1 MSGNPNA
8 TLAGS
13 LPTFALPEVGF
24 NLETLRIILPYSL
37 ILAAVGLIES
47 LLTLTVI
54 DEMTGTR
61 GHGNRECM
69 GQGVANITCSVF
81 GAMGGCAMIGQSM
94 ININS
99 GGRGRLSGIT
109 GAVGLM
115 LFVLF
120 GAPLI
125 EIIPVAALVS
135 VMFMVVIGTFE
146 WASLR

>member
-1 MSGNPNA
+1 MDARDPTLHYVRFSRFNDGNYLLLTKAVPSSLVAILTVTALVHVVGLDSRTVIDFVRSMSGNPNA

-69 GQGVANITCSVF
+69 D
-81 GAMGGCAMIGQSM
+81 
-94 ININS
+94 
-99 GGRGRLSGIT
+99 R
-109 GAVGLM
+109 
-115 LFVLF
+115 VL
-120 GAPLI
+120 PI
-125 EIIPVAALVS
+125 SPVLYLVLW
-135 VMFMVVIGTFE
+135 VVVP
-146 WASLR
+146 